1 MNPTRLPDEFADAL
15 AQAGTRL
22 GPLGARVLWYDEIG
36 STNDRA
42 LAWAELGAEEG
53 CLVMADAQSAGRGRL
68 GRTWASPAGAG
79 IYATLVLR
87 PPPQATGLLTLAAG
101 LAVAEGIERAT
112 GLHAHLK
119 WPNDVVLPT
128 RPPAPRRQ
136 PRKLA
141 GILAEAGS
149 SGERTLHVVV
159 GVGINVLPAAY
170 PADVASR
177 ATSLAS
183 ELGRPVS
190 RGPVLAECLAA
201 LWLRYS
207 SLVAGGSAGVLAAWR
222 ERAATTFARRVE
234 WDGPAGRRT
243 GVARDVGDDG
253 ALIVDVDGG
262 LVRVTAGEVRW
273 TE

>member
-1 MNPTRLPDEFADAL
+1 LNPTRIPDEFADAL

-53 CLVMADAQSAGRGRL
+53 CLVVADAQSAGRGRL
-68 GRTWASPAGAG
+68 GRSWASPAGAG
-79 IYATLVLR
+79 IYATVLLR
-87 PPPQATGLLTLAAG
+87 PPPHATGLLTLAAG

-128 RPPAPRRQ
+128 RIGL

-159 GVGINVLPAAY
+159 GMGINVLPAAY

-177 ATSLAS
+177 ATSLES

-190 RGPVLAECLAA
+190 RGLVLAECLAA
-201 LWLRYS
+201 LWFRYS
-207 SLVAGGSAGVLAAWR
+207 SLVGGGSAGVLVAWR
-222 ERAATTFARRVE
+222 ERAAATFARRVE
-234 WDGPAGRRT
+234 WDGPAGRRA

-253 ALIVDVDGG
+253 ALLVEADGG